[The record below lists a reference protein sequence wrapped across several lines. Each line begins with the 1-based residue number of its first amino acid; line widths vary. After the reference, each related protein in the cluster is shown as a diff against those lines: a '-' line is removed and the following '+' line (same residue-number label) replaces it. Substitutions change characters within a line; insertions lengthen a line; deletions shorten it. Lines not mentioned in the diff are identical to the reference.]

1 MWQTHKT
8 QYKRFVKHIKKK
20 HKKVCQTHKTTD
32 NKKDVSNTYIK
43 TIDDTKKFVKHIKQH
58 IHDIKQHMY
67 QTHNY
72 KYFVHIKTTDNTKHE
87 PTT

>member
-1 MWQTHKT
+1 M
-8 QYKRFVKHIKKK
+8 
-20 HKKVCQTHKTTD
+20 CQTHKTTD